1 MTEIIKNYVVYV
13 LINTMHNKTYIGI
26 TNKPE
31 RRIRQHNCDLVGGAK
46 YTTGNKGNGVWI
58 FYGFIKNLD
67 KRTALSLEKKIK
79 IRSKKM
85 SGTPIEK
92 RLKAIEKLIDEY
104 NLVNE
109 IQITFEQ
116 NITSL

>member
-1 MTEIIKNYVVYV
+1 
-13 LINTMHNKTYIGI
+13 
-26 TNKPE
+26 
-31 RRIRQHNCDLVGGAK
+31 
-46 YTTGNKGNGVWI
+46 
-58 FYGFIKNLD
+58 
-67 KRTALSLEKKIK
+67 
-79 IRSKKM
+79 M

-104 NLVNE
+104 NIVNE